1 MRIKEVV
8 TLAINVAS
16 VAVAAVAVGYSVKAQ
31 KRVTTVCDQLDVS
44 IDKLSKSIDVN
55 VEEGVVKEAVNR
67 AVDVAVRGAVSKATR
82 DICKEITADIRP
94 RVRSDVDSVV
104 KGMKPDIKKE
114 VERLIGDIDISAAKE
129 EVIEKASEEAKKKFD
144 VELERVATRFNNDLE
159 SSSKIYK
166 MISEKLS

>member
-1 MRIKEVV
+1 MRIKEVASLVVSVVGVV
-8 TLAINVAS
+8 T
-16 VAVAAVAVGYSVKAQ
+16 AAVAVGYSIKAQ
-31 KRVTTVCDQLDVS
+31 KRVTAVCDQLDVS

-67 AVDVAVRGAVSKATR
+67 AVDVAVRGAVTKATR
-82 DICKEITADIRP
+82 DICKEIADDIRP

-114 VERLIGDIDISAAKE
+114 VERLIGNIDISAAKD

-144 VELERVATRFNNDLE
+144 VELERIATRFNNDLE

>member
-8 TLAINVAS
+8 SLAVSVVGFVA
-16 VAVAAVAVGYSVKAQ
+16 AAVAVGYSVKSQ
-31 KRVTTVCDQLDVS
+31 KRINSVCDTLDVS

-67 AVDVAVRGAVSKATR
+67 AVDVAVRGAVTKATR
-82 DICKEITADIRP
+82 DICREITEDIRP

-114 VERLIGDIDISAAKE
+114 VDRLIGNIDISAAKD
-129 EVIEKASEEAKKKFD
+129 EVLEKAAEEAKKKFD